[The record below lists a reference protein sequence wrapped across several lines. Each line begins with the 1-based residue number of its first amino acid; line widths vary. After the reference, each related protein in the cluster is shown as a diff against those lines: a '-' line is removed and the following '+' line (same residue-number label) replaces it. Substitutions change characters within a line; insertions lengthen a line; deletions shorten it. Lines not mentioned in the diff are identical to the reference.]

1 FTRPHAGVT
10 ERLAGRTRPSV
21 AVAATAETVGW
32 AAERARSLA
41 ADADV
46 TVVEARRSDVA
57 VTPVYLAE
65 SYALYRT
72 LRDRAFDSVIFP
84 DRAGAAYC
92 TVRARETG
100 VALAST
106 VVVIDCIGPSA
117 RELESDARPY
127 VTRRALGV
135 AVAERLA

>member
-1 FTRPHAGVT
+1 MT

-65 SYALYRT
+65 SYAIVFSPGLLSLRCMCRT
-72 LRDRAFDSVIFP
+72 R
-84 DRAGAAYC
+84 
-92 TVRARETG
+92 
-100 VALAST
+100 
-106 VVVIDCIGPSA
+106 
-117 RELESDARPY
+117 
-127 VTRRALGV
+127 
-135 AVAERLA
+135 